1 MLHPHPFRTAARP
14 AAALLISLSLLG
26 LSACGGGGDSSDSG
40 TQPDGSSGTRPA
52 SVQALT
58 GDWTQK
64 GCMTAGSQSYKRF
77 LRITQ
82 IPSSGVAA
90 AVIEISEGVLSYA
103 GTACTGASQR
113 VGPTQIGS
121 VNITRSEANALIA
134 AHWGEFLAIT
144 SQRSGS
150 IWALRSDSTQLCWL
164 GDEIPTIQPT
174 LAAVSSTLSTVPES
188 SCFVH

>member
-1 MLHPHPFRTAARP
+1 MLYPPPLRPFVRP
-14 AAALLISLSLLG
+14 AAALLTCLTLVG
-26 LSACGGGGDSSDSG
+26 LSACGGGGGDDGG
-40 TQPDGSSGTRPA
+40 TDTPADGGSRPA

-64 GCMTAGSQSYKRF
+64 GCATAGNQSYKRF
-77 LRITQ
+77 LRVTQ

-90 AVIEISEGVLSYA
+90 AVIEIAEGVLSYSGAGCA
-103 GTACTGASQR
+103 GTAQQ

-121 VNITRSEANALIA
+121 VNITRSEANALIS
-134 AHWGEFLAIT
+134 AHWGEFIAIT

-150 IWALRSDSTQLCWL
+150 IWALRSSGTQLCWL

-188 SCFVH
+188 GCFTH